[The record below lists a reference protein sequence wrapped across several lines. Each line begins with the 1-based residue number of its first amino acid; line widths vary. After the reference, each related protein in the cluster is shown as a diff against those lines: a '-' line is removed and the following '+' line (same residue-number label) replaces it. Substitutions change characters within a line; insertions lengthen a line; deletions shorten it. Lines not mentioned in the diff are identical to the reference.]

1 MKIWLPLVTNL
12 HRPSTYI
19 FIFVSVTATGILAF
33 LTFEGIIFEE
43 NALRTVSAEGERSG
57 IHRCVVFVQSW

>member
-1 MKIWLPLVTNL
+1 MKIWLTLVMNL

-19 FIFVSVTATGILAF
+19 FIFDSVTATGILAL
-33 LTFEGIIFEE
+33 LTFEGIIFKK

-57 IHRCVVFVQSW
+57 IHRCVVFVQS